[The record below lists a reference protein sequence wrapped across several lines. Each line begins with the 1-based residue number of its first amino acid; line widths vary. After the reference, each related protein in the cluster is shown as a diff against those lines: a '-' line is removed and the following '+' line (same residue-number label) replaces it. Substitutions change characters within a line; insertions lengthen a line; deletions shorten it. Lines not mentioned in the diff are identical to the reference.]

1 MINRPDYIEAL
12 EPFIDKPLVKILAG
26 VRRCGKSTIF
36 EMLKEEFLR
45 RGVSMDHIICKRY
58 TEMDIPESITA
69 KQMYD
74 ELTAAMLGKGHCYLL
89 LDEIQEIDGWEK
101 AVNSLLESTDADIYV
116 TGSNSKLMSGEISTY
131 LTGRYVSIPVYTLS
145 FKEYLAFKQDSPLS
159 RRELLEDYIRFG
171 GFPLVALS
179 EYDEQSAYQIVN
191 GIYHTVVSRDIVK
204 RHRINKQDLFDR
216 VVKYIIENMGKTFSA
231 NSIST
236 FLKSEHRKVS
246 VESIYNYLRWLEQA
260 FIIYPCHRYDIQGKA
275 VLATQ
280 EKYYLADVTLK
291 YCLLGYDRKM
301 LDGALEN
308 IVFLELKRRGYE
320 VYIGKNAAKEIDFIG
335 IRRDEKI
342 YVQVCVQ
349 LPENS
354 DREIGNLMEIQDHYP
369 KYVVTTNSLDVGN
382 ENGIRI
388 VHLADFLLDEQW

>member
-1 MINRPDYIEAL
+1 MINRPDYIEAVK
-12 EPFIDKPLVKILAG
+12 PFIDKPLVKILAG

-171 GFPLVALS
+171 GFPIVALS

-191 GIYHTVVSRDIVK
+191 GIYHTVVSSDIVK

-260 FIIYPCHRYDIQGKA
+260 FIIYPCERYDLQGKS
-275 VLATQ
+275 VLKTQ
-280 EKYYLADVTLK
+280 EKYYLSDVSLK
-291 YCLLGYDRKM
+291 YALLGYNRKM
-301 LDGALEN
+301 LDGAMEN
-308 IVFLELKRRGYE
+308 IVFLELKRRGYD
-320 VYIGKNAAKEIDFIG
+320 VFIGKNDTKEIDFVAT
-335 IRRDEKI
+335 RRDERI
-342 YVQVCVQ
+342 YVQVCVRI
-349 LPENS
+349 PETS
-354 DREIGNLMEIQDHYP
+354 DREVGNLMEIRDHYP
-369 KYVVTTNSLDVGN
+369 KYVVTLNEMDTGI
-382 ENGIRI
+382 ENGIKI
-388 VHLADFLLDEQW
+388 VHLADFLIAEAW

>member
-1 MINRPDYIEAL
+1 MINRPDYIAAL
-12 EPFIDKPLVKILAG
+12 RPFIDKPLVKILAG

-36 EMLKEEFLR
+36 EMLKAELLQ
-45 RGVSMDHIICKRY
+45 RGVPEQNIICKRY
-58 TEMDIPESITA
+58 TEMDISENITA

-74 ELTAAMLGKGHCYLL
+74 ELTAAMDGKGRCYLL

-101 AVNSLLESTDADIYV
+101 AVNSLLESADADIYV
-116 TGSNSKLMSGEISTY
+116 TGSNSKLMSSEISTY

-145 FKEYLAFKQDSPLS
+145 FKEYLDFKAGSTLS
-159 RRELLEDYIRFG
+159 RRELLEEYIRFG
-171 GFPLVALS
+171 GFPIIALS

-231 NSIST
+231 NSISN

-260 FIIYPCHRYDIQGKA
+260 FIIYPCERYDLQGKSI
-275 VLATQ
+275 LKTQ
-280 EKYYLADVTLK
+280 EKYYLSDVSMK
-291 YCLLGYDRKM
+291 YALLGYNRKM
-301 LDGALEN
+301 LDGAMEN
-308 IVFLELKRRGYE
+308 IVFLELKRRGYD
-320 VYIGKNAAKEIDFIG
+320 VYIGKNDTKEIDFVAV
-335 IRRDEKI
+335 RRDERI

-349 LPENS
+349 LPEGS
-354 DREIGNLMEIQDHYP
+354 DREVGNLMEIKDHYP
-369 KYVVTTNSLDVGN
+369 KYVVTLNDMDTGI

-388 VHLADFLLDEQW
+388 VHLADFLLSDAW